1 MLKPFKRALIYA
13 KLQLKF
19 YAKKYTRKQ
28 DLNSN
33 AQHDQEKVIDD
44 TARVSVRVK
53 VGMSLRNGMWND
65 VRNGIIMQNT
75 SCGMT

>member
-28 DLNSN
+28 GLNSD

-44 TARVSVRVK
+44 TARVLLSQTVQKTIRC
-53 VGMSLRNGMWND
+53 RY
-65 VRNGIIMQNT
+65 
-75 SCGMT
+75 